1 MTAITTAPDEETAA
15 ADERS
20 WQARAA
26 ELVLS
31 QGFIVIFL
39 GWAIFLSIRT
49 EQFLTTDN
57 LLLLVRQ
64 ASIFSIV
71 GIGTTMVV
79 LLGELDISFGSIVSL
94 AGCVERGVDRR
105 WHQPVRRLRHRHPD
119 RCDRRCRQ
127 RRPGHEVPHRLG
139 GGDARHARASPP
151 ASRRSTRAARAS
163 TATASTAS
171 ATSTCATSPASR

>member
-1 MTAITTAPDEETAA
+1 MTAITTAPDEETAT

-26 ELVLS
+26 EFVLS

-79 LLGELDISFGSIVSL
+79 LLGELDISFGSVVSL
-94 AGCVERGVDRR
+94 AGCVSAAWIVGGTNPLVGFLIAILIGVAVGAVNGVLVTKFRIASVVATLGTLGIAAGLASIYTSGS
-105 WHQPVRRLRHRHPD
+105 QHP
-119 RCDRRCRQ
+119 
-127 RRPGHEVPHRLG
+127 RRPPRPHQRLLP
-139 GGDARHARASPP
+139 ARSRS
-151 ASRRSTRAARAS
+151 ASR
-163 TATASTAS
+163 
-171 ATSTCATSPASR
+171 